1 VKRNPWLT
9 EADHAEIAV
18 VSRVLVDAIWTH
30 KEKCSTCRE
39 DGRYCTAI
47 AGAIGAAVDWAE
59 LRAMK
64 SKAVA
69 LRAMQNRR
77 DAA

>member
-1 VKRNPWLT
+1 MVNRWLT

-47 AGAIGAAVDWAE
+47 AGAIEEAVDWAE
-59 LRAMK
+59 LRTLASM
-64 SKAVA
+64 AEA